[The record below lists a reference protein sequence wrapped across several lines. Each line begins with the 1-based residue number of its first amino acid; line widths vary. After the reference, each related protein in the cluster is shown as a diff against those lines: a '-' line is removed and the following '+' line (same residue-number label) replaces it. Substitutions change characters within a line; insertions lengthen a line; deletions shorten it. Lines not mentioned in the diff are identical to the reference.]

1 MRVAII
7 SKANR
12 QGGGASRV
20 AEDLAIWLNRSGHT
34 ADHFISFFKGKAL
47 AFQRSLYGEDLSFKL
62 CKNIHSVTSRFG
74 FPELLPVEYWFSIRK
89 LLDEYDVIHF
99 HDLYTAISPLTLA
112 FVSQRKPTF
121 FTVHDCS
128 AFTGGCLYP
137 MGCDKFSSYC
147 HQCPQLAQN
156 TWKARVRDRT
166 REIQSL
172 KRWVAKNCQI
182 RYIFPSEWMAQQA
195 RLALT
200 FKLPPLVIPYGLDL
214 QTFSCLNKRESK
226 TKLVIPEN
234 RPVIAISAYSL
245 NDERKGIG
253 YALEAVKSV
262 TDLSPIVV
270 TVGQCNN
277 DVRQALRGLE
287 VKEIGFISDPKVMAQ
302 VYCASDILLFCSL
315 ADNLPLTVL
324 EAMAASTVIV
334 GFSTGGVPEMIHTK
348 HNGILVEPT
357 NQEALNQAL
366 RQALLSTDLLEMGQ
380 QARRDVETKF
390 SYTTF
395 LERHLQLYQEVT

>member
-1 MRVAII
+1 MRIAIV

-12 QGGGASRV
+12 HGGGASRV
-20 AEDLAIWLNRSGHT
+20 AEDLAIWLNQSGHIT
-34 ADHFISFFKGKAL
+34 DHFISYFQGESL
-47 AFQRSLYGEDLSFKL
+47 PFQRSLYGENLSFKL
-62 CKNIHSVTSRFG
+62 CKKIHSVTGRFG
-74 FPELLPVEYWFSIRK
+74 FRELLPVEYWFSLRK
-89 LLDEYDVIHF
+89 ILDEYDVIHF

-112 FVSQRKPTF
+112 LVSQHKPTF

-128 AFTGGCLYP
+128 PFTGGCLYP
-137 MGCDKFSSYC
+137 MECDKFSSYC
-147 HQCPQLAQN
+147 HQCPQLCQN
-156 TWKARVRDRT
+156 TWKSRLRDRSK
-166 REIQSL
+166 EIQSI
-172 KRWVAKNCQI
+172 KRWVAKNFQI
-182 RYIFPSEWMAQQA
+182 RYIFPSEWMVQQA
-195 RLALT
+195 RRALT
-200 FKLPPLVIPYGLDL
+200 FKLPPLVIPNGLDL

-226 TKLVIPEN
+226 AKLGIPED
-234 RPVIAISAYSL
+234 RSVVAISAYSL

-270 TVGQCNN
+270 TVGKCND

-287 VKEIGFISDPKVMAQ
+287 VKEIGFISDPEVMAE

-324 EAMAASTVIV
+324 EAMATSTVIV
-334 GFSTGGVPEMIHTK
+334 GFSTGGVPEMIQTK

-366 RQALLSTDLLEMGQ
+366 RQALLSTNLLEMGQ

-390 SYTTF
+390 SHTMF

>member
-1 MRVAII
+1 
-7 SKANR
+7 
-12 QGGGASRV
+12 
-20 AEDLAIWLNRSGHT
+20 
-34 ADHFISFFKGKAL
+34 
-47 AFQRSLYGEDLSFKL
+47 
-62 CKNIHSVTSRFG
+62 
-74 FPELLPVEYWFSIRK
+74 
-89 LLDEYDVIHF
+89 
-99 HDLYTAISPLTLA
+99 
-112 FVSQRKPTF
+112 
-121 FTVHDCS
+121 
-128 AFTGGCLYP
+128 
-137 MGCDKFSSYC
+137 
-147 HQCPQLAQN
+147 
-156 TWKARVRDRT
+156 
-166 REIQSL
+166 
-172 KRWVAKNCQI
+172 
-182 RYIFPSEWMAQQA
+182 MAQQA

-200 FKLPPLVIPYGLDL
+200 FKLPPLVIPNGLDL
-214 QTFSCLNKRESK
+214 QIFSGLNKRESK
-226 TKLVIPEN
+226 TKLGIPEN

-270 TVGQCNN
+270 TVGQCNNN

-324 EAMAASTVIV
+324 EAMAASTAIV
-334 GFSTGGVPEMIHTK
+334 GFSTGGVTEMIQTK
-348 HNGILVEPT
+348 QNGILVEPT

-390 SYTTF
+390 SHTTF

>member
-1 MRVAII
+1 MRVAIV

-12 QGGGASRV
+12 HGGGASRV
-20 AEDLAIWLNRSGHT
+20 AEDLAIWLNQSGHT
-34 ADHFISFFKGKAL
+34 ADHFISYSKGKAL
-47 AFQRSLYGEDLSFKL
+47 AFQRNLYGEDLSFKL
-62 CKNIHSVTSRFG
+62 CKKVHNITGRFG
-74 FPELLPVEYWFSIRK
+74 FRELLPVEYWFSIRK
-89 LLDEYDVIHF
+89 ILDEYDVIHF

-112 FVSQRKPTF
+112 LVSQRKPTF

-128 AFTGGCLYP
+128 PFTGGCLYP
-137 MGCDKFSSYC
+137 MECDKFSSYC

-156 TWKARVRDRT
+156 TWKARLRDHS

-195 RLALT
+195 RLAVT
-200 FKLPPLVIPYGLDL
+200 FKLPPLVIPNGLDL
-214 QTFSCLNKRESK
+214 QIFSCLNKRESK
-226 TKLVIPEN
+226 AKLGIPEN
-234 RPVIAISAYSL
+234 RLVIAISAYSL

-262 TDLSPIVV
+262 ADLSPIVV
-270 TVGQCNN
+270 TVGECND

-287 VKEIGFISDPKVMAQ
+287 VKEIGFISDPEVMAQ

-324 EAMAASTVIV
+324 EAMAGSTVIV
-334 GFSTGGVPEMIHTK
+334 GFSTGGVPEMIKTK

-357 NQEALNQAL
+357 NQEALNKAL
-366 RQALLSTDLLEMGQ
+366 RQAFLSTDLVEMGQ

-390 SYTTF
+390 SHTMF
-395 LERHLQLYQEVT
+395 LERHLQIYQEVI

>member
-1 MRVAII
+1 MRVAIV

-12 QGGGASRV
+12 HGGGASRV
-20 AEDLAIWLNRSGHT
+20 AEDLAVWLNQSGHT
-34 ADHFISFFKGKAL
+34 ADHFISFFQGKAL
-47 AFQRSLYGEDLSFKL
+47 GFQRSLYGEDLSFKL
-62 CKNIHSVTSRFG
+62 CKKIHSVTSRFG
-74 FPELLPVEYWFSIRK
+74 FPELLPVEYWFSLGKI
-89 LLDEYDVIHF
+89 LDEYDVIHF

-112 FVSQRKPTF
+112 LVSQRKPTF

-156 TWKARVRDRT
+156 TWKARLRDHT
-166 REIQSL
+166 RELQSL
-172 KRWVAKNCQI
+172 KRWVTKNYQI

-226 TKLVIPEN
+226 AKLGIPEN
-234 RPVIAISAYSL
+234 RSVIAISAYSL

-262 TDLSPIVV
+262 ADLSPIVV
-270 TVGQCNN
+270 TVGHCND

-324 EAMAASTVIV
+324 EAMAGSTVIV
-334 GFSTGGVPEMIHTK
+334 GFSTGGVPEMIKTK

-366 RQALLSTDLLEMGQ
+366 RQALLSTDLLEMGS
-380 QARRDVETKF
+380 QARRDLETKF
-390 SYTTF
+390 SHTIF
-395 LERHLQLYQEVT
+395 LERHLQIYQEVI